1 MARTFRRNR
10 QIQALSELNVTNM
23 LDLAFV
29 LLVIFMIA
37 TPLINQE
44 QTIPVQLP
52 VESPRAQAAPDSDTR
67 FVAITVRADGTYLID
82 ADGNR
87 PLTARDLPGRLAA
100 LAAVP
105 PGGRQ
110 PVIRIRAD
118 ANVPYQRVITLM
130 DELKK
135 AGLERISFDTQAE
148 GASGASS
155 RRR

>member
-10 QIQALSELNVTNM
+10 QMHALSELNVTNL

-29 LLVIFMIA
+29 LLIIFMIA

-44 QTIPVQLP
+44 QKIEVELP
-52 VESPRAQAAPDSDTR
+52 IESARPQATPDKDAK
-67 FVAITVRADGTYLID
+67 FVAVTVKADGTFLID

-87 PLTARDLPGRLAA
+87 PVAARDLPARLKA
-100 LAAVP
+100 LALASAGDEKP
-105 PGGRQ
+105 

-118 ANVPYQRVITLM
+118 ATVPYQKIITLM

-135 AGLERISFDTQAE
+135 AKLSQVSFDTQVE
-148 GASGASS
+148 S
-155 RRR
+155 

>member
-10 QIQALSELNVTNM
+10 SMHALSELNVTNL

-29 LLVIFMIA
+29 LLIIFMIA

-44 QTIPVQLP
+44 QTLPVNLP
-52 VESPRAQAAPDSDTR
+52 VESMSEQSPPDKDTK
-67 FVAITVRADGTYLID
+67 FVAVTVKADGTFLID

-87 PLTARDLPGRLAA
+87 PVSARDLPARLKSLAA
-100 LAAVP
+100 SGTGAKA
-105 PGGRQ
+105 

-118 ANVPYQRVITLM
+118 ATVPYQRIITLM

-135 AGLERISFDTQAE
+135 AGLGRVSFDTQVKA
-148 GASGASS
+148 
-155 RRR
+155 

>member
-10 QIQALSELNVTNM
+10 QMHALSELNVTNL

-44 QTIPVQLP
+44 QKIDVDLP
-52 VESPRAQAAPDSDTR
+52 VETQRPQNPPEKKK
-67 FVAITVRADGTYLID
+67 FVAVTVKTDGLYRID

-87 PLTARDLPGRLAA
+87 PLAARDLPGRLQA
-100 LAAVP
+100 LALSHGADK
-105 PGGRQ
+105 
-110 PVIRIRAD
+110 PVISIRAD
-118 ANVPYQRVITLM
+118 AGVDFQKVVTLM

-135 AGLERISFDTQAE
+135 VGLDQVNFDTQVKN
-148 GASGASS
+148 
-155 RRR
+155 

>member
-1 MARTFRRNR
+1 M
-10 QIQALSELNVTNM
+10 QALSELNVTNL

-44 QTIPVQLP
+44 QTLPVNLP
-52 VESPRAQAAPDSDTR
+52 VESVSDQVAADPDTK

-87 PLTARDLPGRLAA
+87 PLAARDLPGRLQAIAA
-100 LAAVP
+100 SAGAAN
-105 PGGRQ
+105 Q

-118 ANVPYQRVITLM
+118 ATVPYQNIITLM

-135 AGLERISFDTQAE
+135 ARLGRVSFDTQV
-148 GASGASS
+148 
-155 RRR
+155 RP

>member
-37 TPLINQE
+37 TPLIHQE

-52 VESPRAQAAPDSDTR
+52 VESPRAQAAPDRDTR

-87 PLTARDLPGRLAA
+87 PLSARDLPGRLAA
-100 LAAVP
+100 LAVVA
-105 PGGRQ
+105 PGAKQ

-118 ANVPYQRVITLM
+118 ADVPYQRVVTLM

-135 AGLERISFDTQAE
+135 AQLERISFDTQPQ
-148 GASGASS
+148 GAAQPP